1 MPIFSLHPKL
11 RRIWNWIR
19 GKRII
24 CTDPKLGRVM
34 IRTGHNS
41 ANRNTGGQWYL
52 QRYEVANGLPPLP
65 LCCRGRLN
73 DPVATL
79 QVERFTGAEL
89 TQARHWYETRHGVLP
104 EGQDLVLVCVFD
116 PNNEAPE
123 SPVMRYRPN
132 EVFEIEYQWL
142 SSQYCGPS
150 FASYFGT
157 WYGSGTLKE
166 NDIMD
171 FEIFWD
177 VGPGAQP
184 LPRLG
189 ASWR

>member
-1 MPIFSLHPKL
+1 M
-11 RRIWNWIR
+11 RRTWNWIR
-19 GKRII
+19 GKRILL
-24 CTDPKLGRVM
+24 TDPKRGRVM

-41 ANRNTGGQWYL
+41 ANRKNGGQWYL

-65 LCCRGRLN
+65 LCSRGRLDN
-73 DPVATL
+73 PVTIL
-79 QVERFTGAEL
+79 KVERFTGDKL
-89 TQARHWYETRHGVLP
+89 DRARRWYEMRHQVLQ
-104 EGQDLVLVCVFD
+104 EGQDLELVCVFE
-116 PNNEAPE
+116 PNDKAPE
-123 SPVMRYRPN
+123 ARVMHYRPN
-132 EVFEIEYQWL
+132 EIFEVEYPWL
-142 SSQYCGPS
+142 SSQYSGPS

-177 VGPGAQP
+177 AGPRPQP
-184 LPRLG
+184 LPKWG